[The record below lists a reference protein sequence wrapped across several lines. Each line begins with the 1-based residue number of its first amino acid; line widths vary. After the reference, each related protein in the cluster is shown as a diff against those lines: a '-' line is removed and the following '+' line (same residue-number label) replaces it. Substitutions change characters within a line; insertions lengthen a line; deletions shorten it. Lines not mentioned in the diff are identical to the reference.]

1 MGDSSTF
8 DLETARR
15 LRLIRTSKGLSQR
28 EMAKRAGVGSGTISQ
43 IESGSTQPS
52 VALLKKILAGVD
64 VNLGFFFSFEL
75 KNDDSFY
82 FPHSSMR
89 DLGSPGVS
97 YLLVAGE
104 RRNRKL
110 QMLIEEYDAGADSGR
125 AELSHE
131 GEECAVVIE
140 GRLEVTVDGQS
151 RVLGPGDAYYFSSI
165 LPHRFRNAGDT
176 PCKVISACT
185 PSSF

>member
-1 MGDSSTF
+1 MSTTPTP

-28 EMAKRAGVGSGTISQ
+28 EMARLAGVGSGTISQ

-75 KNDDSFY
+75 KNEDNFFY
-82 FPHSSMR
+82 PHNSMR
-89 DLGSPGVS
+89 NLGSHGVA
-97 YLLVAGE
+97 YLLVAGD

-110 QMLIEEYDAGADSGR
+110 QMLIEEYGVAADSGR
-125 AELSHE
+125 GALSHE
-131 GEECAVVIE
+131 GEECGVVIE

-151 RVLGPGDAYYFSSI
+151 RILGPGDAYYFSSI
-165 LPHRFRNAGDT
+165 LPHRFRNAGDGI
-176 PCKVISACT
+176 CKVVSACT

>member
-1 MGDSSTF
+1 MSEKMLP

-28 EMAKRAGVGSGTISQ
+28 AMAKRAGVGSGTISQ

-52 VALLKKILAGVD
+52 VALLKKILAGVG

-75 KNDDSFY
+75 KTETGFVFRSGD
-82 FPHSSMR
+82 MR
-89 DLGSPGVS
+89 DLGANGVS

-104 RRNRKL
+104 RQDRNL
-110 QMLIEEYDAGADSGR
+110 QMLIETYQPGADSGR
-125 AELSHE
+125 SDLSHD

-140 GRLEVTVDGQS
+140 GRLEVTVDGQT
-151 RVLGPGDAYYFSSI
+151 RVLGPGDAYYFSSV
-165 LPHRFRNAGDT
+165 LPHRFRNPGT
-176 PCKVISACT
+176 VPCKVISACT

>member
-1 MGDSSTF
+1 MSDIKSS
-8 DLETARR
+8 DMEAARR
-15 LRLIRTSKGLSQR
+15 LRLIRTSKGMSQR

-52 VALLKKILAGVD
+52 VSLLKKILAGVD
-64 VNLGFFFSFEL
+64 VNLGFFFSFDL
-75 KNDDSFY
+75 KVDENFF
-82 FPHSSMR
+82 FPYSGMR

-104 RRNRKL
+104 RRHRKL
-110 QMLIEEYDAGADSGR
+110 QMLIEEYAVGAESGR
-125 AELSHE
+125 TALSHE
-131 GEECAVVIE
+131 GEECAVVTE

-151 RVLGPGDAYYFSSI
+151 RILGAGDAYYFSSI

>member
-1 MGDSSTF
+1 MSDSQTS
-8 DLETARR
+8 DLEVARR
-15 LRLIRTSKGLSQR
+15 LRLIRTSKGISQR
-28 EMAKRAGVGSGTISQ
+28 EMAKKAGVGSGTISQ

-64 VNLGFFFSFEL
+64 INLGFFFSFEL
-75 KNDDSFY
+75 KDDDNFY
-82 FPHSSMR
+82 FPHEDMR
-89 DLGSPGVS
+89 DLGSHGIS

-110 QMLIEEYDAGADSGR
+110 QMLIEEYAVGAESGR
-125 AELSHE
+125 TALSHE

-140 GRLEVTVDGQS
+140 GRLEVTVDGNS
-151 RVLGPGDAYYFSSI
+151 RILRPGDAYYFSSI
-165 LPHRFRNAGDT
+165 LPHRFRNAGDKA
-176 PCKVISACT
+176 CKVISACT

>member
-1 MGDSSTF
+1 MGDSATS

-52 VALLKKILAGVD
+52 VALLKKILAGID

-75 KNDDSFY
+75 KNEDNFF
-82 FPHSSMR
+82 FPRSEMR

-110 QMLIEEYDAGADSGR
+110 QMLIEEYGVGADSGR
-125 AELSHE
+125 GELSHE

-151 RVLGPGDAYYFSSI
+151 RILGPGDAYYFSSI
-165 LPHRFRNAGDT
+165 LPHRFRNAGDEV
-176 PCKVISACT
+176 CKVISACT

>member
-1 MGDSSTF
+1 MSEVSAT
-8 DLETARR
+8 DLEVARR
-15 LRLIRTSKGLSQR
+15 LRVIRTSKGLSQR
-28 EMAKRAGVGSGTISQ
+28 EMAKRADVGSGTISQ

-64 VNLGFFFSFEL
+64 VNLGYFFSFEM
-75 KNDDSFY
+75 KDSERFY
-82 FPHSSMR
+82 FPGPEMR
-89 DLGSPGVS
+89 NLGSQSVK

-110 QMLIEEYDAGADSGR
+110 QMLVEEYAPGADSGR
-125 AELSHE
+125 TPLSHE
-131 GEECAVVIE
+131 GEECAVVTE

-176 PCKVISACT
+176 VCRVISACT

>member
-1 MGDSSTF
+1 MR
-8 DLETARR
+8 ETGAADTEVARR

-75 KNDDSFY
+75 KDGESFF
-82 FPHSSMR
+82 FPREGMR
-89 DLGSPGVS
+89 DIGSPGLS

-110 QMLIEEYDAGADSGR
+110 QMLIEEYAVGAESGR
-125 AELSHE
+125 TALSHE

-140 GRLEVTVDGQS
+140 GRLEVTVSGQS
-151 RVLGPGDAYYFSSI
+151 RILGPGDAYYFSSL
-165 LPHRFRNAGDT
+165 LPHRFRNVGKT
-176 PCKVISACT
+176 SCKVISACT

>member
-1 MGDSSTF
+1 MTDSRNS
-8 DLETARR
+8 DLEVARR
-15 LRLIRTSKGLSQR
+15 LRLIRKSKAISQR
-28 EMAKRAGVGSGTISQ
+28 EMAKKAGVGSGTISQ

-75 KNDDSFY
+75 KDDDSFY
-82 FPHSSMR
+82 FPKEEMR
-89 DLGSPGVS
+89 NLGAHGVS

-110 QMLIEEYDAGADSGR
+110 QMLIEEYAANAGTGR
-125 AELSHE
+125 AALSHE

-151 RVLGPGDAYYFSSI
+151 RILRPGDAYYFSSI
-165 LPHRFRNAGDT
+165 LPHSFRNVGDT